1 LGEGRRNVDRA
12 ALIRAA
18 ADLIRALDL
27 DAAKDPELAD
37 SPERIA
43 DYFLAACAGAALASP
58 PEFKTFAHAGGDQ
71 AVVVRGL
78 AFHSLCVHHFAPF
91 FGRARVA
98 YIPDSTILGVSG
110 VARLVD
116 FHARRPQLQ
125 ERLTLQIADHLE
137 ALVRP
142 RGVAVVL
149 EARHLCMEMRGVRR
163 SGVVETRVVRGAMTE
178 PRFADALRALRSSS

>member
-1 LGEGRRNVDRA
+1 MGHGPRNVDRS
-12 ALIRAA
+12 ALVRAA
-18 ADLIRALDL
+18 SDLIRALAL
-27 DAAKDPELAD
+27 DTASEPELAE

-43 DYFLAACAGAALASP
+43 DFYLAACASAALTSP
-58 PEFKTFAHAGGDQ
+58 PEFKTFSHTGGDQ
-71 AVVVRGL
+71 AVVVREL

-98 YIPDSTILGVSG
+98 YLPDTTILGVSG
-110 VARLVD
+110 IARLVD

-142 RGVAVVL
+142 LGVAVVL

-163 SGVVETRVVRGAMTE
+163 SGVVETRVVRGAMAE
-178 PRFADALRALRSSS
+178 PRFADALREGRSAS